1 MYNPQEKCEQLALKF
16 KQICEIKGCT
26 SYKLVKDT
34 GVSSSTVNGFM
45 KGKTKPRIDTLL
57 ILCNLLE
64 ITMSDFFEEGEAV
77 ERLTKEEEELLKI
90 YRVLSQDK
98 RARLNYYIKMLAQYK
113 EENNF
118 GDK

>member
-45 KGKTKPRIDTLL
+45 KGKQ
-57 ILCNLLE
+57 NQE
-64 ITMSDFFEEGEAV
+64 
-77 ERLTKEEEELLKI
+77 LTHYLYCAI
-90 YRVLSQDK
+90 YWR
-98 RARLNYYIKMLAQYK
+98 
-113 EENNF
+113 
-118 GDK
+118 